1 MTKKS
6 GTKMTDP
13 TAAHEDDDVDI
24 KVDVTPDAG
33 EPLVSFSHEKTKE
46 LRNFAKDALDYYNNN
61 SIEMSVKDR
70 LSNISLAAEKFKGLL
85 VLATDD
91 ISVDGYPKY
100 MVVTDI
106 TCEPQYTTT
115 GSHNAVVLVL
125 ASVVLVLASVD
136 GEGKMSE
143 HPIFTHTAR
152 PDCCV
157 VITRG
162 KIYKKPDEFGEMQ
175 SYFSARHV

>member
-6 GTKMTDP
+6 GMKMADT
-13 TAAHEDDDVDI
+13 TTVTYEDDDAEI
-24 KVDVTPDAG
+24 SVTPDAG

-70 LSNISLAAEKFKGLL
+70 LSRISLAAEKFKGLL

-115 GSHNAVVLVL
+115 GSHND
-125 ASVVLVLASVD
+125 VVLVLASVD
-136 GEGKMSE
+136 GECKMSE

>member
-6 GTKMTDP
+6 GMKMADT
-13 TAAHEDDDVDI
+13 TTVTYEDDDAEVR
-24 KVDVTPDAG
+24 VDVTPDAG

-46 LRNFAKDALDYYNNN
+46 LRDFAKDALDYYNNN

-91 ISVDGYPKY
+91 ISIGKYPEFN
-100 MVVTDI
+100 VVTDI

-115 GSHNAVVLVL
+115 GSHNDVVLVL
-125 ASVVLVLASVD
+125 SYVD
-136 GEGKMSE
+136 GEGKMFE